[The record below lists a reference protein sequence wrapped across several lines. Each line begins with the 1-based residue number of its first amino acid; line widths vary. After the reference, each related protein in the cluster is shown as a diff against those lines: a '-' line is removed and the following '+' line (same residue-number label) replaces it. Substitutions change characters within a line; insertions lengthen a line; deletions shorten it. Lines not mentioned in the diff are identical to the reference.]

1 MKSKRLGK
9 GLHALIPT
17 GNSND
22 GEITTSDVQKIDIAS
37 IEPNPGQPRIL
48 YDEVAFQ
55 ELKDSIEQRG
65 IIQPISVRP
74 LNNGKFQIVAG
85 ERRFRAATELKLR
98 KIPVYVMDI
107 TSDGDTL
114 EVSLIENVQREN
126 LNPIELAK
134 GYQRLMVEWN
144 LTQEDIAKKIGKD
157 RATIANAIRLLK
169 LPQEIQDSLQKG
181 EIREGHAR
189 SILAIPDPKIQ
200 KDIWRKTIK
209 NTLSVRRVE
218 QLVKKYQN
226 KVEEKDPETE
236 TKTRKSPFINRVES
250 KLREKFGTQV
260 KIRKRK
266 ETGSIEILF
275 YSKEDF
281 ERLMDIFEQIKF

>member
-22 GEITTSDVQKIDIAS
+22 GEVTADDVHKIDIAA

-65 IIQPISVRP
+65 IIQPISVRR

-85 ERRFRAATELKLR
+85 ERRFRAATELKLK
-98 KIPVYVMDI
+98 KIPVYVMDVA
-107 TSDGDTL
+107 SDGDTL
-114 EVSLIENVQREN
+114 EISLIENVQREN
-126 LNPIELAK
+126 LNPIELAM
-134 GYQRLMVEWN
+134 GYQRLMVEFN
-144 LTQEDIAKKIGKD
+144 YTQEDVAKKIGKD
-157 RATIANAIRLLK
+157 RATIANSIRLLK
-169 LPQEIQDSLQKG
+169 LPQDIQDSLQKG
-181 EIREGHAR
+181 QIKEGHAR

-200 KDIWRKTIK
+200 KEIWRKTLK
-209 NTLSVRRVE
+209 NALSVRRVE
-218 QLVKKYQN
+218 QLVKKYQK
-226 KVEEKDPETE
+226 KVEEKDQPTE
-236 TKTRKSPFINRVES
+236 TKSGKSAFISRMEGR
-250 KLREKFGTQV
+250 LREKFGTQV

>member
-17 GNSND
+17 EDSND
-22 GEITTSDVQKIDIAS
+22 GVVAASDIQNIDIAA
-37 IEPNPGQPRIL
+37 IEPNPSQPRIL
-48 YDEVAFQ
+48 YDEIAFQ

-65 IIQPISVRP
+65 IIQPISVRR

-85 ERRFRAATELKLR
+85 ERRFRAATELRLK
-98 KIPVYVMDI
+98 KIPVYILDI
-107 TSDGDTL
+107 ASDSDTL
-114 EVSLIENVQREN
+114 EISLIENVQREN

-157 RATIANAIRLLK
+157 RATIANVIRLLK
-169 LPQEIQDSLQKG
+169 LPSEIQDSLQKG

-189 SILAIPDPKIQ
+189 SILAIADPKAQ
-200 KDIWRKTIK
+200 RDIWRKAVK
-209 NTLSVRRVE
+209 GSLSVRRVE
-218 QLVKKYQN
+218 QLVKKYQDDVD
-226 KVEEKDPETE
+226 KKDPQAE
-236 TKTRKSPFINRVES
+236 TKSRKSPFINKVEG

-281 ERLMDIFEQIKF
+281 ERLMDIFDQIKF

>member
-9 GLHALIPT
+9 GLHALIPEDNSHN
-17 GNSND
+17 GESND
-22 GEITTSDVQKIDIAS
+22 NGVHKIDIAA
-37 IEPNPGQPRIL
+37 IEPNPDQPRIL

-55 ELKDSIEQRG
+55 ELKDSISQRG

-74 LNNGKFQIVAG
+74 LNNGRFQIVAG
-85 ERRFRAATELKLR
+85 ERRFRAAAELKLK
-98 KIPVYVMDI
+98 KIPVHVLEI

-114 EVSLIENVQREN
+114 EISLIENVQREN
-126 LNPIELAK
+126 LNPIELAR

-157 RATIANAIRLLK
+157 RATIANVIRLLK

-189 SILAIPDPKIQ
+189 SILSISEPKTQ
-200 KDIWRKTIK
+200 KDIWRKAVK
-209 NTLSVRRVE
+209 QALSVRRVE
-218 QLVKKYQN
+218 QLVKKYQ
-226 KVEEKDPETE
+226 KEAEENNPEAE
-236 TKTRKSPFINRVES
+236 PKSRKSPFITKVETR
-250 KLREKFGTQV
+250 LREKFGTQV

>member
-17 GNSND
+17 DNSND
-22 GEITTSDVQKIDIAS
+22 GEITTSDVNRIDIGS
-37 IEPNPGQPRIL
+37 IEPNPDQPRII
-48 YDEVAFQ
+48 YDEIAFQ
-55 ELKDSIEQRG
+55 ELKESIKQRG
-65 IIQPISVRP
+65 IIQPISVRR
-74 LNNGKFQIVAG
+74 LSNGKFQIVAG
-85 ERRFRAATELKLR
+85 ERRFRAAMELRLK
-98 KIPVYVMDI
+98 KIPVHIMDI
-107 TSDGDTL
+107 SSDGDTL
-114 EVSLIENVQREN
+114 EISLIENVQREN

-144 LTQEDIAKKIGKD
+144 LTQEDVAGKIGKD
-157 RATIANAIRLLK
+157 RATIANVIRLLK
-169 LPQEIQDSLQKG
+169 LPQEIQDSLQRG
-181 EIREGHAR
+181 EIKEGHAR

-200 KDIWRKTIK
+200 KDIWRKTLK
-209 NTLSVRRVE
+209 NSLSVRRVE
-218 QLVKKYQN
+218 QLVKKYQI
-226 KVEEKDPETE
+226 KVEEKDPPAE
-236 TKTRKSPFINRVES
+236 TKTRKSPFINKVES

>member
-17 GNSND
+17 ESSND
-22 GEITTSDVQKIDIAS
+22 GAALASDVQKIDMAS
-37 IEPNPGQPRIL
+37 IEPNPDQPRIL

-55 ELKDSIEQRG
+55 ELKDSIKQRG
-65 IIQPISVRP
+65 IIQPISVRR
-74 LNNGKFQIVAG
+74 LDNGRFQIVAG
-85 ERRFRAATELKLR
+85 ERRFRAATELKLK
-98 KIPVYVMDI
+98 KIPVYIMDVV
-107 TSDGDTL
+107 SDEDTL
-114 EVSLIENVQREN
+114 EISLIENVQREN

-144 LTQEDIAKKIGKD
+144 LTQEDVARKIGKD
-157 RATIANAIRLLK
+157 RATIANMIRLLK

-181 EIREGHAR
+181 EIKEGHAR
-189 SILAIPDPKIQ
+189 SILAIADPKIQ
-200 KDIWRKTIK
+200 KDVWRKTIK
-209 NTLSVRRVE
+209 SALSVRRVE
-218 QLVKKYQN
+218 QLVKKYQE
-226 KVEEKDPETE
+226 KAQEKDQQTE
-236 TKTRKSPFINRVES
+236 TKSRKSPFINRVES

-281 ERLMDIFEQIKF
+281 ERLMDIFEQIKY